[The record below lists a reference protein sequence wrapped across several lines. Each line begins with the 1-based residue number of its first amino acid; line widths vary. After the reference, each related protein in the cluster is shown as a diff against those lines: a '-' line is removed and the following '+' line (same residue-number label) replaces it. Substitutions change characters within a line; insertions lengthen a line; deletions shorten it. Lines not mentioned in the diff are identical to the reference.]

1 MCWLS
6 GERPES
12 VVSFGHADSQ
22 LFKECNDFETVM
34 VMLKFPSGLI
44 GCIENVRGV
53 PYGYDQRFEVRYCT
67 VTWNSNTLEICSNC
81 IIYEKGSYTMR
92 SLKNIKRNYR
102 RAKTDTKEYA
112 WPAPFPQHG
121 FLFLKT
127 FIHRWEVFWSFFW
140 PTFVFFSQFDV
151 TASTQMSMKKCM
163 HE

>member
-1 MCWLS
+1 
-6 GERPES
+6 
-12 VVSFGHADSQ
+12 
-22 LFKECNDFETVM
+22 
-34 VMLKFPSGLI
+34 
-44 GCIENVRGV
+44 
-53 PYGYDQRFEVRYCT
+53 
-67 VTWNSNTLEICSNC
+67 
-81 IIYEKGSYTMR
+81 MR

>member
-53 PYGYDQRFEVRYCT
+53 PYGYDQRFEVRYCI
-67 VTWNSNTLEICSNC
+67 VTWNSNILKKWLEGENKHK
-81 IIYEKGSYTMR
+81 IIWLDRPSQQYCF
-92 SLKNIKRNYR
+92 LNIS
-102 RAKTDTKEYA
+102 
-112 WPAPFPQHG
+112 
-121 FLFLKT
+121 
-127 FIHRWEVFWSFFW
+127 FIYRWEVSGLFFAD
-140 PTFVFFSQFDV
+140 FRFFSSVWCYSFDTKTNEEEHTPVKKYIV
-151 TASTQMSMKKCM
+151 TKLNKYQ
-163 HE
+163 

>member
-1 MCWLS
+1 MSLKRQYTGGIIIDSAIHELDLMCWLS

-67 VTWNSNTLEICSNC
+67 VT
-81 IIYEKGSYTMR
+81 
-92 SLKNIKRNYR
+92 
-102 RAKTDTKEYA
+102 
-112 WPAPFPQHG
+112 
-121 FLFLKT
+121 
-127 FIHRWEVFWSFFW
+127 
-140 PTFVFFSQFDV
+140 
-151 TASTQMSMKKCM
+151 
-163 HE
+163 